1 MFSKLQERAV
11 CLSIVK
17 SNMTPTTHL
26 HLLLYPSEGEFHV
39 LLTRTHAHINN
50 TQCISS
56 VARNE
61 FNTHTHCL
69 TDTSLEQAKETK
81 TRWITTIHHSIHTC
95 AHQCSLALFLYLS
108 LYMVHTCERKCEQSE
123 NAFALSASRIRAGV
137 PKCMEREWTKI
148 ENSCEQN
155 RRTRQAQTRP

>member
-39 LLTRTHAHINN
+39 LLTRTHAH

-61 FNTHTHCL
+61 FNTHTHCS
-69 TDTSLEQAKETK
+69 TDTALEQAKETE
-81 TRWITTIHHSIHTC
+81 TR
-95 AHQCSLALFLYLS
+95 
-108 LYMVHTCERKCEQSE
+108 
-123 NAFALSASRIRAGV
+123 
-137 PKCMEREWTKI
+137 
-148 ENSCEQN
+148 
-155 RRTRQAQTRP
+155 